1 MPTRKAKHEDSL
13 NFFLSSSGQEKPR
26 SQVIARGWRG
36 RQDSR
41 PDGPLDDSPWQQDR
55 PEPDLMGYS
64 RAFRSSAARAN
75 QALATQAL
83 AETAKAHRQLHKNH
97 WRLLRG

>member
-1 MPTRKAKHEDSL
+1 M

-26 SQVIARGWRG
+26 SQLIARGWQG

-41 PDGPLDDSPWQQDR
+41 PDWPLDDSAWQPDR
-55 PEPDLMGYS
+55 PEPDLSGDS
-64 RAFRSSAARAN
+64 PIFRSSAARAN
-75 QALATQAL
+75 QPLATQAL
-83 AETAKAHRQLHKNH
+83 AETAKAQGQLHNSH